1 MPEVKRLTL
10 NLDALKPELEAQVE
24 KTMEVAIQAFAMDPS
39 YDPEDF
45 ILVEILYK
53 DKDGKEAPLNPIRIR
68 HCEVHGQ
75 LRQLA
80 IKVSR
85 T

>member
-1 MPEVKRLTL
+1 MQEVKRLTL
-10 NLDALKPELEAQVE
+10 NLDALKPELEAQAE
-24 KTMEVAIQAFAMDPS
+24 KTMGAAIQEFAMDPS
-39 YDPEDF
+39 HEPEDF
-45 ILVEILYK
+45 ILVEIFYK
-53 DKDGKEAPLNPIRIR
+53 DKDGREGPLNPIRIR

-75 LRQLA
+75 LEKLA